1 MTIQL
6 IKPPEFPLPNFDD
19 VDFISERLG
28 CPAIATDGQH
38 RFFVVWHI
46 DPPSQVGQTSSA
58 SNIETSNIETS
69 NIVAWRVQGPDD
81 YVILAQHYQTNGTPV
96 GDIFQVH
103 TFRDLLQHCN
113 KNIPSRIFY
122 CSTFS

>member
-1 MTIQL
+1 MTIQPT
-6 IKPPEFPLPNFDD
+6 KPPEFPLPNFDD
-19 VDFISERLG
+19 VDFIPERYG

-46 DPPSQVGQTSSA
+46 DPLSQVGQASSA
-58 SNIETSNIETS
+58 SNIETS
-69 NIVAWRVQGPDD
+69 NIVAWRIQGPDD

-96 GDIFQVH
+96 GDTFQVH